1 MTNVKKINL
10 QKILIFGII
19 LLILTSCSDYKKVAS
34 PYFLENVTKFEGNF
48 SVFISENKLINK
60 TVIDSEACESWQVE
74 IETDTAYRKSLINMI
89 ERMFQNVEFTNRELT
104 NQELADA
111 QITAQIV
118 LKNHKAKSN
127 FKVVRNVAN
136 YNVTLQT
143 DLNVNNVGNFINNS
157 VTSNKTWDK
166 SLYLNCTANEG
177 AYKSFQGALQ
187 GLMLEVHEKIFSSI
201 NTLTR

>member
-19 LLILTSCSDYKKVAS
+19 LFILTSCSDYKKVAS

>member
-10 QKILIFGII
+10 QKILIFSII

>member
-1 MTNVKKINL
+1 M
-10 QKILIFGII
+10 
-19 LLILTSCSDYKKVAS
+19 
-34 PYFLENVTKFEGNF
+34 
-48 SVFISENKLINK
+48 
-60 TVIDSEACESWQVE
+60 
-74 IETDTAYRKSLINMI
+74 
-89 ERMFQNVEFTNRELT
+89 
-104 NQELADA
+104 
-111 QITAQIV
+111 
-118 LKNHKAKSN
+118 
-127 FKVVRNVAN
+127 AN

-157 VTSNKTWDK
+157 VTNKTWDK